1 LSPQQAWRRARIL
14 MWVWG
19 QQVTPGG
26 LGFSSVSG
34 VSVLHPRESLS
45 SGQTMNV
52 APPWIRS
59 HSATCP
65 LRVAREQTVTTHLF
79 LPCSTTSVPS
89 ACTQGGTSLQSPI
102 SCLQNCCYTGMLTL
116 KVTGASVPLGG
127 VPVSKATPSLKR
139 VGKELP
145 LPFNDQV

>member
-1 LSPQQAWRRARIL
+1 MSPQQAWRRARIL

-45 SGQTMNV
+45 SGQTIN
-52 APPWIRS
+52 
-59 HSATCP
+59 
-65 LRVAREQTVTTHLF
+65 VAREQTVTTHLF